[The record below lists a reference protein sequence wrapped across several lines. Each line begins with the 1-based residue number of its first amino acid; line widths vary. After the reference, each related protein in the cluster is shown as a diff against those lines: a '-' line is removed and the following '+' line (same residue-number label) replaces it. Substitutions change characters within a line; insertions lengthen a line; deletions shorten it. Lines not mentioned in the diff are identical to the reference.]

1 MAAAYKEYQEIL
13 HAIPTEDTMT
23 LPDLIKLIRND
34 YDKEPKKAKEFV
46 NSWFDLHSE
55 YYFNEILKSGLGSHN
70 DQHKIYSFLTT
81 PRKVKFFK
89 SITMICQRRGKK
101 GFVAGSFM
109 LGRFLC
115 QSLPVTFWK
124 EFSAEEIVFLLNEY
138 ILFEK
143 YMQILTEFGERH
155 LSRTKNKIL
164 TDDLEKI
171 PLSYMDPGIFITLK
185 LQVKDWKA
193 IEEKITKEFDPA
205 LRELVKIL
213 QNPFGY
219 FFNYEVPWSMGK
231 LVTLCEQEELPLPGK
246 DEI

>member
-46 NSWFDLHSE
+46 NSWFDLHYE

-81 PRKVKFFK
+81 DRKIHFFK
-89 SITMICQRRGKK
+89 NITVICQRRKKK
-101 GFVAGSFM
+101 GFTAGSFM

-115 QSLPVTFWK
+115 QTLPVSFWK
-124 EFSAEEIVFLLNEY
+124 AFSPEEVVFLLNEY

-164 TDDLEKI
+164 TDDLENI
-171 PLSYMDPGIFITLK
+171 SLSTMDPEIFMTLK
-185 LQVKDWKA
+185 LQVKNWKK
-193 IEEKITKEFDPA
+193 IEGRLTRDYDPTTT
-205 LRELVKIL
+205 ELVSIL
-213 QNPFGY
+213 QKPYGHFY
-219 FFNYEVPWSMGK
+219 NYEVPWSIEK
-231 LVTLCEQEELPLPGK
+231 LVTICDQEKIAVP
-246 DEI
+246 DRNSI